1 MAVSNEKIAG
11 AVDMSTLDIVYNV
24 LASKKHSLLTSFN
37 NIHIDE
43 DVDQNAMAMK
53 VTFLDATDIYN
64 KIDFDGTE
72 RIVIKFHTLGDRE
85 VNAQFRVYKT
95 DIHPDPEGGSA
106 KGVTLYGVSEE
117 HYLSAVSD
125 INQSYREDI
134 SSFAQIVFDKMNEK
148 YRFGRKKKHLIRHET
163 SGRNVTII
171 PGMTPFEAMDFLAS
185 RAYDSDYRSSA
196 YKFFETFDGFNFV
209 NIERL
214 IAENKKDAIEY
225 IQVQDAKTGTPQWN
239 HIEALNFQVAKDSMH
254 KIRSGMYASEANEID
269 LINQQVINSSFKL
282 GDNFDEYEHLD
293 KDAMSLE
300 SKSFILD
307 SLQEVNTS
315 YWLFRNIGTTEKET
329 NFVDIIPRR
338 MYYLSALDQVKMT
351 AILPG
356 NSNLSPGKIIKL
368 NMLEQTAKSGGK
380 DQEGKITG
388 NYFIK
393 TVAHIITREKY
404 MCQIEACKESYRSNV
419 RDKFKNIVSKRKS

>member
-1 MAVSNEKIAG
+1 MAVSNDKPAYGINLSTINIEYGSAG
-11 AVDMSTLDIVYNV
+11 RKFSIE
-24 LASKKHSLLTSFN
+24 TSWN

-43 DVDQNAMAMK
+43 DIDQNAMAMK

-72 RIVIKFHTLGDRE
+72 LLNIKFSTLGDRE
-85 VNAQFRVYKT
+85 VDAQFRIYQT

-117 HYLSAVSD
+117 HFLSAVTD

-134 SSFAQIVFDKMNEK
+134 SSFAQIVFDKLNKK
-148 YRFGRKKKHLIRHET
+148 YRYGKKTKKLIRHET
-163 SGRNVTII
+163 TGRNVTII
-171 PGMTPFEAMDFLAS
+171 PGMTPFESMDFLAS
-185 RAYDSDYRSSA
+185 RAYDSSYRSSA
-196 YKFFETFDGFNFV
+196 FKFFETFDGYHFA

-225 IQVQDAKTGTPQWN
+225 LQIQDAKTQEPQWN
-239 HIEALNFQVAKDSMH
+239 HIEALNFEVAKDSMH
-254 KIRSGMYASEANEID
+254 KIKSGMYASEAHEID
-269 LINQQVINSSFKL
+269 LINQKVVTSSFLL

-300 SKSFILD
+300 SKVFILN
-307 SLQEVNTS
+307 SLQNINTS

-338 MYYLSALDQVKMT
+338 MYYLSALEQVKMS

-356 NSNLSPGKIIKL
+356 NSNLSPGKIINL
-368 NMLEQTAKSGGK
+368 NMLEQTAKTDNK
-380 DQEGKITG
+380 QQEGKITG
-388 NYFIK
+388 NYFI
-393 TVAHIITREKY
+393 TSVAHIITREKY
-404 MCQIEACKESYRSNV
+404 MCQVSGCKESYRSNV
-419 RDKFKNIVSKRKS
+419 KNKFKNIVSQRKS

>member
-1 MAVSNEKIAG
+1 MAVSNDKIAG
-11 AVDMSTLDIVYNV
+11 DVNMSTLDIVYSTSNR
-24 LASKKHSLLTSFN
+24 KFSLLTSFN

-53 VTFLDATDIYN
+53 LTFLDATDIYN

-72 RIVIKFHTLGDRE
+72 RVNVKFHTLGDRE
-85 VNAQFRVYKT
+85 VDAQFRVYKT
-95 DIHPDPEGGSA
+95 DVHPDPEGGSA

-117 HYLSAVSD
+117 HYLSATSD
-125 INQSYREDI
+125 VNQSYREDI

-148 YRFGRKKKHLIRHET
+148 YRYGRKNKKLIRHET

-171 PGMTPFEAMDFLAS
+171 PGMTPFEAMEFLAS

-196 YKFFETFDGFNFV
+196 FKFFETFDGFYFA

-214 IAENKKDAIEY
+214 IAENKKDAVEY
-225 IQVQDAKTGTPQWN
+225 IQVQDAKTDTPQWN
-239 HIEALNFQVAKDSMH
+239 HIEALSFQVAKDSMH
-254 KIRSGMYASEANEID
+254 KIKSGMYASEANEID
-269 LINQQVINSSFKL
+269 LLNQQVITSSFKL

-300 SKSFILD
+300 SKVFIRD
-307 SLQEVNTS
+307 SLQDVNTS

-338 MYYLSALDQVKMT
+338 MYYLSALDQVQMS

-356 NSNLSPGKIIKL
+356 NSSLSPGKIIKL
-368 NMLEQTAKSGGK
+368 NMLEQTARTEGK
-380 DQEGKITG
+380 EQEGKITG

-393 TVAHIITREKY
+393 SVAHIITREKY
-404 MCQIEACKESYRSNV
+404 MCQVATCKESYKSNV
-419 RDKFKNIVSKRKS
+419 RNPFKNIVSKRKS